1 VRRAGLE
8 KWRVESVRRSHGEK
22 KKNVTTS
29 GRFGFAPAS
38 NKHSASSVMPSLAAL
53 AKQLLNIIHISSNL
67 PKIHVEDKINIQFIH
82 VN

>member
-8 KWRVESVRRSHGEK
+8 SGEREEKK

-38 NKHSASSVMPSLAAL
+38 NKHSASSVKPSLAAL
-53 AKQLLNIIHISSNL
+53 AKQLLNIIHISSSL
-67 PKIHVEDKINIQFIH
+67 PNVHVENNINIQFIH